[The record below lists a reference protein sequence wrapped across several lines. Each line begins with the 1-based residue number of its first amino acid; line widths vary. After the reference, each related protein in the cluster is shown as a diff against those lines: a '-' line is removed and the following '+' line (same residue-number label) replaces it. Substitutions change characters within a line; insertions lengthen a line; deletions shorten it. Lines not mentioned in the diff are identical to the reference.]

1 MYQKL
6 EEKIKIPAQHVFSV
20 FYEEKNCLEII
31 NGIVFVVF

>member
-20 FYEEKNCLEII
+20 FYEEKTCLEII